1 MLLHRRVTA
10 VFRVALP
17 TTMEPLTLTV
27 IDAARALGIS
37 RTKAYAMARSG
48 ELPTF
53 RIGRAVRVPIAELRA
68 WIASRS
74 RMPREAAFPENHD
87 GTRISASPKHR

>member
-10 VFRVALP
+10 GFRVALP
-17 TTMEPLTLTV
+17 TTMEPLTLTG

-37 RTKAYAMARSG
+37 RTKAYAMGRSG
-48 ELPTF
+48 EVPKARVGGAVAFPTP
-53 RIGRAVRVPIAELRA
+53 GLRA
-68 WIASRS
+68 RAASRS
-74 RMPREAAFPENHD
+74 RMPRESAFPENHD